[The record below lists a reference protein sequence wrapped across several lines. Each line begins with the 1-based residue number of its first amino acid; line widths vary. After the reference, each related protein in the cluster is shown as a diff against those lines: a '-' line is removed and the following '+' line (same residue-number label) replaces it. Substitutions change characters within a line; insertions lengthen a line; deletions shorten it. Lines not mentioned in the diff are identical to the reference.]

1 MPNTIKRAASRRYLT
16 DEQKPVFA
24 TIGVRVSALFPR
36 GHARAFVTLLLCAAS
51 PLVTAQGEPVFGG
64 PDAVE
69 RQLETDR
76 EEKNSLLDGRLFEP
90 LEGWQDSLE
99 EKHGFSIGADYSA
112 VSVFASDALPDED
125 DSASGGMV
133 RVYGRWNLTGDGEVS
148 SGGLVY
154 KLEHRHSYGNSAPS
168 DFYLG
173 SLGYA
178 GLTEP
183 PFSDQGTRVTNLYW
197 RQSLNSGKT
206 VVLAG
211 FLDATDFVDIYG
223 LASPWLHFMNLAFST
238 GSGAIDLPNDAALG
252 VGAGHLFD
260 NNVYVVGSVVDK
272 NSDPTDITEGF
283 DTFFSDKE
291 YFTSIEVGHTSSHS
305 RIALDN
311 VHLTLWHVD
320 ARAQAGTPSGWGANF
335 SWSRYLNNQ
344 FMPFFRAG
352 YTDDSGSL
360 LSKSISAG
368 FGYQLEPSAQVAGD
382 LFGAAVNWG
391 EANETSFGP
400 VKDDQITLELFY
412 RWQLTPRF
420 ALTGDYQ
427 YLENPA
433 LNPFEDSISVWA
445 LRGRFAL

>member
-1 MPNTIKRAASRRYLT
+1 MRLRFS
-16 DEQKPVFA
+16 
-24 TIGVRVSALFPR
+24 S
-36 GHARAFVTLLLCAAS
+36 LLLV
-51 PLVTAQGEPVFGG
+51 LVFTGLFRTLPALAVDSAKTADERPTFGG
-64 PDAVE
+64 PGAVE

-76 EEKNSLLDGRLFEP
+76 EEKGSFVETRLFEP
-90 LEGWQDSLE
+90 LEGWQDDLE

-112 VSVFASDALPDED
+112 VAMSASDTLPGTD

-133 RVYGRWNLTGDGEVS
+133 RVYGRWNLTGDGEAS

-154 KLEHRHSYGNSAPS
+154 KLEHRHSYGEPAPS

-173 SLGYA
+173 SVGYA
-178 GLTEP
+178 GLSEP

-206 VVLAG
+206 VVLGG

-252 VGAGHLFD
+252 VGAGHIFG
-260 NNVYVVGSVVDK
+260 NNIYVVGSVVDK

-320 ARAQAGTPSGWGANF
+320 ERREAGTPSGWGANF
-335 SWSRYLNNQ
+335 SWSRYFNNRV
-344 FMPFFRAG
+344 MPFVRAG

-360 LSKSISAG
+360 LSKSVSAG
-368 FGYQLEPSAQVAGD
+368 FGYQLDPSTKVPGD
-382 LFGAAVNWG
+382 LFGAAINWG
-391 EANETSFGP
+391 EVNDASFGP
-400 VKDDQITLELFY
+400 GLDDQVTVELFY

-427 YLENPA
+427 YLKDPA
-433 LNPFEDSISVWA
+433 LNPFEDSIHVWA
-445 LRGRFAL
+445 MRGRFAL

>member
-1 MPNTIKRAASRRYLT
+1 MRLRFFPLFIIL
-16 DEQKPVFA
+16 VFA
-24 TIGVRVSALFPR
+24 CFIRAVPALAADP
-36 GHARAFVTLLLCAAS
+36 AEAADAS
-51 PLVTAQGEPVFGG
+51 PTFGG

-76 EEKNSLLDGRLFEP
+76 EEKGSLIGQRLFQP
-90 LEGWQDSLE
+90 LEGWQDDLE
-99 EKHGFSIGADYSA
+99 ERHGFSIGADYSA
-112 VSVFASDALPDED
+112 VAMSASDTLPGAD

-133 RVYGRWNLTGDGEVS
+133 RAYGRWNLTGDGETS

-154 KLEHRHSYGNSAPS
+154 KLEHRHSYGEPAPS

-173 SLGYA
+173 SVGYA
-178 GLTEP
+178 GLSEP
-183 PFSDQGTRVTNLYW
+183 PFSDQGTRFTNLYW

-206 VVLAG
+206 VILGG

-252 VGAGHLFD
+252 VGAGHLFGS
-260 NNVYVVGSVVDK
+260 NIYVVGSVVDK
-272 NSDPTDITEGF
+272 NSDPTDISEGF
-283 DTFFSDKE
+283 ETFFSDKE

-320 ARAQAGTPSGWGANF
+320 ERREAGTPSGWGANF
-335 SWSRYLNNQ
+335 SWSRYFNNQ

-360 LSKSISAG
+360 LSKSVSAG
-368 FGYQLEPSAQVAGD
+368 FGYQLDPSTKVPGD

-391 EANETSFGP
+391 EVNDTSFSPGL
-400 VKDDQITLELFY
+400 DDQVTVELFY

-427 YLENPA
+427 YLMDPA
-433 LNPFEDSISVWA
+433 LNPFEDSIHVWA

>member
-1 MPNTIKRAASRRYLT
+1 MRLRFFPMFIIL
-16 DEQKPVFA
+16 VFA
-24 TIGVRVSALFPR
+24 CFIRAVPALAADP
-36 GHARAFVTLLLCAAS
+36 AEAADAS
-51 PLVTAQGEPVFGG
+51 PTFGG

-76 EEKNSLLDGRLFEP
+76 EEKGSLIGQRLFQP
-90 LEGWQDSLE
+90 LEGWQDDLE
-99 EKHGFSIGADYSA
+99 ERHGFSIGADYSA
-112 VSVFASDALPDED
+112 VAMSASDTVPGAD

-133 RVYGRWNLTGDGEVS
+133 RVYGRWNLTGDGETS

-154 KLEHRHSYGNSAPS
+154 KLEHRHSYGEPAPS

-173 SLGYA
+173 SVGYA
-178 GLTEP
+178 GLSEP
-183 PFSDQGTRVTNLYW
+183 PFSDQGTRFTNLYW

-206 VVLAG
+206 VILGG

-252 VGAGHLFD
+252 VGAGHLFGS
-260 NNVYVVGSVVDK
+260 NIYVVGSVVDK
-272 NSDPTDITEGF
+272 NSDPTDISEGF
-283 DTFFSDKE
+283 ETFFSDKE

-320 ARAQAGTPSGWGANF
+320 ERREAGTPSGWGANF
-335 SWSRYLNNQ
+335 SWSRYFNNQ

-360 LSKSISAG
+360 LSKSVSAG
-368 FGYQLEPSAQVAGD
+368 FGYQLDPSTKVPGD

-391 EANETSFGP
+391 EVNDTSFSPGL
-400 VKDDQITLELFY
+400 DDQVTVELFY

-427 YLENPA
+427 YLMDPA
-433 LNPFEDSISVWA
+433 LNPFEDSIHVWA